1 MKTINRVR
9 IITASNTKIE
19 AEINKFFDSL
29 QTKKNLNIKSVEV
42 RDGNNNNIAT
52 ILYSYTE

>member
-1 MKTINRVR
+1 MAVVNRIR

-19 AEINKFFDSL
+19 KEVNDFFDSL
-29 QTKKNLNIKSVEV
+29 TDKNGLNIKSVEV

-52 ILYSYTE
+52 VLYSYTK